1 MATTFLIWQSL
12 WFSLMFIGYICV
24 TVFMLKSVL
33 VAVIFEN
40 YRTFHGQVSA
50 HDCAIITSR

>member
-1 MATTFLIWQSL
+1 
-12 WFSLMFIGYICV
+12 MFIGYICV

-50 HDCAIITSR
+50 DDRAISTSR